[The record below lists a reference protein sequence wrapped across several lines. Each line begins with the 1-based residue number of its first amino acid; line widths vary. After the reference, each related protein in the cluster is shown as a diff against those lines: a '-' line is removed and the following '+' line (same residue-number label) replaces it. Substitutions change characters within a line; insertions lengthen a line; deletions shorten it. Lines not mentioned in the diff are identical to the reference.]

1 MKNITKLLLVSMVVS
16 ITSCSIKAQQ
26 AKLSNGNLRVGTINY
41 SVSVDDESTL
51 ILINTDEI
59 FSITRNLALKNPGK
73 DVIPRSELK
82 LNIPELTK
90 IKNETIGAN
99 KLITVRFYFDTN
111 EKLMGLAYDVNKKND
126 LTVEQF
132 KKFDKEIRKTVKG
145 SLARSFDY
153 STYLPYVVR
162 SVVLK

>member
-1 MKNITKLLLVSMVVS
+1 M
-16 ITSCSIKAQQ
+16 
-26 AKLSNGNLRVGTINY
+26 
-41 SVSVDDESTL
+41 
-51 ILINTDEI
+51 INTDEI

-82 LNIPELTK
+82 LNIPELIK
-90 IKNETIGAN
+90 IKNEIIGAN

-111 EKLMGLAYDVNKKND
+111 EKLMGLAYDVNKKSD
-126 LTVEQF
+126 LKVEQF
-132 KKFDKEIRKTVKG
+132 KKFDQEIRKTVKG

-162 SVVLK
+162 SVILK